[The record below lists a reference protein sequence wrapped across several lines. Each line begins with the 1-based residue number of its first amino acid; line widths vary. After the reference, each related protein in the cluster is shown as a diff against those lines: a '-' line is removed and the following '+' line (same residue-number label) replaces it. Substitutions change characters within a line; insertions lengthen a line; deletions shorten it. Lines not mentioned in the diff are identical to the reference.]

1 MSNENNIS
9 ITDIEIIPLKE
20 LEFIG
25 NIEPAWDKGGTLR
38 FTRGGGSVTMVHTNQ
53 GITGIGPGPRQIS
66 DFQKDR
72 IKEIIVGE
80 DPFNVEHLYEKLKY
94 YVFTTPYEG
103 TSGVEIAIWD
113 IIGKAT
119 NQPLYKL
126 WGGAK
131 NKVIPYASLIRLST
145 PEERA
150 EQAGK
155 LASEGWKAVK
165 VRIHHEEMKDDIRTI
180 ELVRDAVGSNV
191 EIMVDANQAQ
201 SFGRWQPGVR
211 WDLRRALDTAKL
223 LNQLNVYWLEEPL
236 PRYAFDDLA
245 KLNNSTP
252 LRISGGENNR
262 NVNEFK
268 IMLEKNSYDVLQ
280 PECMVL
286 DGMTDMLK
294 IAKLATFYDKTVIPH
309 HGGWDLGQIAHLH
322 FVAAFEHSP
331 FLELLNDPPIAHYS
345 HHFATFENAPVVKDG
360 WIDVPEGPG
369 LGIEINPDYLP

>member
-1 MSNENNIS
+1 MPDKNYIS
-9 ITDIEIIPLKE
+9 ITDVEIVPLKE
-20 LEFIG
+20 LEVMG
-25 NIEPAWDKGGTLR
+25 NIEPAWDKGGSLR
-38 FTRGGGSVTMVHTNQ
+38 FTRGGGTVTMVHTNQ
-53 GITGIGPGPRQIS
+53 GITGIGPGPR
-66 DFQKDR
+66 
-72 IKEIIVGE
+72 EINDSQNKRVNEIVVGE
-80 DPFNVEHLYEKLKY
+80 DPFRVEQIYEKLKY

-119 NQPLYKL
+119 NQPLYKI

-131 NKVIPYASLIRLST
+131 NKVIPYASLIKLSN

-150 EQAGK
+150 NQASK
-155 LASEGWKAVK
+155 LASEGWKAIK
-165 VRIHHEEMKDDIRTI
+165 VRIHHDDMSEDIRTVQ
-180 ELVRDAVGSNV
+180 LVREAVGDNV

-211 WDLRRALDTAKL
+211 WDYRRALDTANL
-223 LNQLNVYWLEEPL
+223 LNELNVYWLEEPL

-245 KLNNSTP
+245 RLNSSTP

-262 NVNEFK
+262 NVTEFRT
-268 IMLEKNSYDVLQ
+268 MLEKNSYDVLQ

-286 DGMTDMLK
+286 DGMTDMLN

-322 FVAAFEHSP
+322 FVAAFNHSP
-331 FLELLNDPPIAHYS
+331 FLELLNDPPIGHYS

-360 WIDVPEGPG
+360 WMDVPEGPG

>member
-1 MSNENNIS
+1 M
-9 ITDIEIIPLKE
+9 
-20 LEFIG
+20 
-25 NIEPAWDKGGTLR
+25 R

-53 GITGIGPGPRQIS
+53 SITGIGPGPRQIS

-180 ELVRDAVGSNV
+180 ELVREAVGSNV
-191 EIMVDANQAQ
+191 EI
-201 SFGRWQPGVR
+201 
-211 WDLRRALDTAKL
+211 
-223 LNQLNVYWLEEPL
+223 WLTQI
-236 PRYAFDDLA
+236 
-245 KLNNSTP
+245 KLNHLGDGNP
-252 LRISGGENNR
+252 VLGGT
-262 NVNEFK
+262 
-268 IMLEKNSYDVLQ
+268 SD
-280 PECMVL
+280 
-286 DGMTDMLK
+286 
-294 IAKLATFYDKTVIPH
+294 
-309 HGGWDLGQIAHLH
+309 
-322 FVAAFEHSP
+322 EH
-331 FLELLNDPPIAHYS
+331 
-345 HHFATFENAPVVKDG
+345 
-360 WIDVPEGPG
+360 
-369 LGIEINPDYLP
+369 

>member
-1 MSNENNIS
+1 MNTDQKITKIEGFALSSEYGDGKVFGQPKGKKS
-9 ITDIEIIPLKE
+9 IGFIEVTSESGIKGFGEAYCGIYSPELMNPIVKFLSKYIVGKSLKE
-20 LEFIG
+20 LSFFDDIDMIPFIG
-25 NIEPAWDKGGTLR
+25 YTGIIQGVRVGIELAVMDLIGKIEEKPVYRLFNTEDVKQKIQCYYS
-38 FTRGGGSVTMVHTNQ
+38 GGSVVFSPDLIKKDIEDLLKMGFGAYKMRVGYQTWEKD
-53 GITGIGPGPRQIS
+53 IT
-66 DFQKDR
+66 R
-72 IKEIIVGE
+72 I
-80 DPFNVEHLYEKLKY
+80 D
-94 YVFTTPYEG
+94 T
-103 TSGVEIAIWD
+103 
-113 IIGKAT
+113 
-119 NQPLYKL
+119 
-126 WGGAK
+126 
-131 NKVIPYASLIRLST
+131 ASRLLQNN
-145 PEERA
+145 R
-150 EQAGK
+150 
-155 LASEGWKAVK
+155 L
-165 VRIHHEEMKDDIRTI
+165 
-180 ELVRDAVGSNV
+180 
-191 EIMVDANQAQ
+191 MVDAIM
-201 SFGRWQPGVR
+201 GTLKDKWT
-211 WDLRRALDTAKL
+211 LEEALQKTKEMESYGL
-223 LNQLNVYWLEEPL
+223 YWLEEPL

-360 WIDVPEGPG
+360 WMDVPEGPG